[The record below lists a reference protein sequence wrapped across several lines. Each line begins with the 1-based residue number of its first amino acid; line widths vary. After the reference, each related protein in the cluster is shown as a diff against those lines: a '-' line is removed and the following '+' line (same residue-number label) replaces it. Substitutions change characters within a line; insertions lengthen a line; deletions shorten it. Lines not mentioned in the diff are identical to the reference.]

1 MTDFLSNRF
10 TLFFK
15 RSDGYAKHVLNRCMK
30 TGGQYDK
37 TTHAMINVPGIYTA
51 YIGDWEDF
59 RGGKYTLSKGDLIVF
74 ENVPDSAPQSSDD
87 FDALADKYNDG
98 SRGMIIANV
107 SENVLFDGGA
117 PWSINHIEV
126 TNG

>member
-15 RSDGYAKHVLNRCMK
+15 RSDGYAKHVLKRCMK
-30 TGGQYDK
+30 TGGRYDK

-59 RGGKYTLSKGDLIVF
+59 CGGKYTLSKGDLIVF

-107 SENVLFDGGA
+107 SENVLFDGGT

>member
-1 MTDFLSNRF
+1 M
-10 TLFFK
+10 
-15 RSDGYAKHVLNRCMK
+15 
-30 TGGQYDK
+30 
-37 TTHAMINVPGIYTA
+37 
-51 YIGDWEDF
+51 
-59 RGGKYTLSKGDLIVF
+59 
-74 ENVPDSAPQSSDD
+74 PDSAPQSSDD

-107 SENVLFDGGA
+107 SENVLFDGGG